1 MKLRHNKK
9 NPLSIAVLLAAYN
22 GMAWIEEQVDSIL
35 QQKKVDIDI
44 YISVDISNDGTYEWC
59 EDLATKNNRVK
70 VLPYGDRFGGAAKNF
85 FRLIRDVDFSTYDYI
100 SLADQDDIWRPG
112 KLIRAVEKLQETGS
126 EGYSS
131 NATAFWPS
139 GRELLVKKSHAQ
151 KKWDFLFEAGGPGCT
166 YVMSRILVSS
176 IQSFIRKNKKQMKLV
191 WLHDWFCYCYAR
203 SMGYSWFIDEY
214 SSLMYRQHLDN
225 EVGVNLGLRAML
237 FRAKKI
243 ADGLGIG
250 QSILFARLMGL
261 EDDQFVKKWV
271 RGQRIG
277 LVWLA
282 LSANLCR
289 RRFRDK
295 YLFAFSCL
303 LMLVIGNTDAKELD
317 KQLNGF

>member
-1 MKLRHNKK
+1 
-9 NPLSIAVLLAAYN
+9 
-22 GMAWIEEQVDSIL
+22 
-35 QQKKVDIDI
+35 
-44 YISVDISNDGTYEWC
+44 
-59 EDLATKNNRVK
+59 
-70 VLPYGDRFGGAAKNF
+70 
-85 FRLIRDVDFSTYDYI
+85 
-100 SLADQDDIWRPG
+100 
-112 KLIRAVEKLQETGS
+112 
-126 EGYSS
+126 
-131 NATAFWPS
+131 
-139 GRELLVKKSHAQ
+139 
-151 KKWDFLFEAGGPGCT
+151 
-166 YVMSRILVSS
+166 
-176 IQSFIRKNKKQMKLV
+176 MKLV

-203 SMGYSWFIDEY
+203 STGHSWFIDEY

-225 EVGVNLGLRAML
+225 EVGVNLGLRAIV